1 MEYEKMLEKAIK
13 ELPKE
18 IRTKERFEIPKA
30 ICEIVGNKTV
40 FKNFGEILIVL
51 RRNANHLSK
60 FLLKELATAG
70 SLEGNALVFQG
81 KIPREII
88 QNKLEDYI
96 KKFVIC
102 KECKNPD
109 TKLVKEGRITFLKCE
124 ACGARSA
131 VEEI

>member
-1 MEYEKMLEKAIK
+1 MEYEEMLEKAIK

-18 IRTKERFEIPKA
+18 IKTKERFEIPKS
-30 ICEIVGNKTV
+30 ICEIVGNKTII
-40 FKNFGEILIVL
+40 KNFSEILSLI
-51 RRNANHLSK
+51 RRDANHLSK

-70 SLEGNALVFQG
+70 NLEGNNLVFQG
-81 KIPREII
+81 RIPREMI

-109 TKLVKEGRITFLKCE
+109 TKLIKEGRITILKCE
-124 ACGARSA
+124 ACGARSP